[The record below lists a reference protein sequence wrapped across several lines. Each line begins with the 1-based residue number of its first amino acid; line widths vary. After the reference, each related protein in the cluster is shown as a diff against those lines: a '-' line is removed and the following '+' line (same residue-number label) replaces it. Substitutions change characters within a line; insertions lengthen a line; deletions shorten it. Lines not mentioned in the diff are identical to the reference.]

1 MLKFSRGNAKLD
13 KLEKKIKGQV
23 WTFSLLSGHSCPY
36 AKECRSQAVLG
47 ANGKLHV
54 KDGPH
59 TLFRCFSAS
68 QEAFFKNV
76 YKNRKDN
83 FDIVKYFLGEI
94 DGVNKLA
101 TAIVGNIPKKC
112 KAIRIHVGGDFFV
125 QLYFDAWLAAAKLRP
140 DIVFYAYTKSL
151 PFWVKRIGEIPAN
164 FVLTASYG
172 GYKDELIAEHNL
184 RYSKVV
190 YSNYEAKK
198 LKLPIDHDDSHAYKP
213 GGNFALLVHGIQ
225 PKGSEARKAMDRM
238 GGIGGKSSYQRK

>member
-36 AKECRSQAVLG
+36 AKDCHSRAIESPS
-47 ANGKLHV
+47 GKLSV
-54 KDGPH
+54 QDGPH
-59 TLFRCFSAS
+59 TQFRCFSAS

-76 YKNRKDN
+76 YTNRRHN
-83 FDIVKYFLGEI
+83 FEIIKYFLAEI

-101 TAIVGNIPKKC
+101 TAIVGQIPKKC
-112 KAIRIHVGGDFFV
+112 RAMRIHVGGDFFA

-151 PFWVKRIGEIPAN
+151 PFWVKRLSDIPAN

-172 GYKDELIAEHNL
+172 GYKDELIAKYNL
-184 RYSKVV
+184 RYAKVV
-190 YSNYEAKK
+190 FSNYEAKK

-213 GGNFALLVHGIQ
+213 GNSFALLVHGVQ
-225 PKGSEARKAMDRM
+225 PKGSKARKAMDKM
-238 GGIGGKSSYQRK
+238 GGLGGKSSYQ